1 MDIKM
6 KSLLTGFITIPD
18 SQFQTLDTPNG
29 RVEFVEFIGVTDDEL
44 QSIINKENDVRSL
57 YQQLGCDITDYQ
69 RQSVLRDK
77 QKTYLFLFSLLTYL
91 YVHVKICM

>member
-1 MDIKM
+1 
-6 KSLLTGFITIPD
+6 
-18 SQFQTLDTPNG
+18 
-29 RVEFVEFIGVTDDEL
+29 EL

-77 QKTYLFLFSLLTYL
+77 
-91 YVHVKICM
+91 

>member
-18 SQFQTLDTPNG
+18 SQFQTLETPNG

-77 QKTYLFLFSLLTYL
+77 
-91 YVHVKICM
+91 